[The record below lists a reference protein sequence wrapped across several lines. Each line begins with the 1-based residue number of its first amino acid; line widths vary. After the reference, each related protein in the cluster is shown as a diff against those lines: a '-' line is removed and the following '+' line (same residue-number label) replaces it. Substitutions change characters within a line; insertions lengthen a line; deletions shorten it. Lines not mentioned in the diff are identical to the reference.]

1 MQEMQEMRVQS
12 LGQEGTIEEEM
23 ATCSSILTW
32 KIPWRKEQ
40 RVGYNWVTEHTC
52 MHKRKILIG
61 KGKYTVK
68 VVNQPYL

>member
-12 LGQEGTIEEEM
+12 LGQEGTIIEEEM

-40 RVGYNWVTEHTC
+40 RVGYN
-52 MHKRKILIG
+52 
-61 KGKYTVK
+61 
-68 VVNQPYL
+68 